1 MHMTTE
7 QTESSSITEQT
18 ESSSI
23 TIVAP
28 QDVGCMVCGGGEM
41 YCEAC
46 WNDPGRPGFHLHPKR

>member
-1 MHMTTE
+1 MITE

-23 TIVAP
+23 TITIIAP